1 MIKKS
6 IPKKKMAFAKSIIMQ
21 DQSNI
26 TKLLGAVSKC
36 LVECGDYL
44 TIYTKTT
51 FSPHHILAFFNQSIT
66 VT

>member
-26 TKLLGAVSKC
+26 TKLLGAASK
-36 LVECGDYL
+36 D
-44 TIYTKTT
+44 
-51 FSPHHILAFFNQSIT
+51 
-66 VT
+66 

>member
-26 TKLLGAVSKC
+26 TKLLGAVSKYVNTYRK
-36 LVECGDYL
+36 L
-44 TIYTKTT
+44 
-51 FSPHHILAFFNQSIT
+51 
-66 VT
+66 